1 MQHAESIII
10 SRPQAA
16 VWALVGNPQ
25 SWGDWVPG
33 VTDVRL
39 EGGGAPSVGAAL
51 SYTWRERRRDTTVT
65 AFEDEGVIG
74 IAGSEKNYE
83 FSETIR
89 VREAFRGT
97 AVTITMGFK
106 PTVWW
111 ASFLAIFMLPIKG
124 LLLGRPLR
132 KELQALRA
140 AVEAQPAG

>member
-25 SWGDWVPG
+25 SWGDWVPD

-51 SYTWRERRRDTTVT
+51 SYTWRGRRRDTKVT
-65 AFEDEGVIG
+65 AFEAERVIS
-74 IAGSEKNYE
+74 ITGSEKNYE
-83 FSETIR
+83 FSETMAIR
-89 VREAFRGT
+89 ETFGGT
-97 AVTITMGFK
+97 GVTMTMGFK

-111 ASFLAIFMLPIKG
+111 ASFLAIFMLPLKG
-124 LLLGRPLR
+124 LLLGRPMR

-140 AVEAQPAG
+140 AVEAQPAD